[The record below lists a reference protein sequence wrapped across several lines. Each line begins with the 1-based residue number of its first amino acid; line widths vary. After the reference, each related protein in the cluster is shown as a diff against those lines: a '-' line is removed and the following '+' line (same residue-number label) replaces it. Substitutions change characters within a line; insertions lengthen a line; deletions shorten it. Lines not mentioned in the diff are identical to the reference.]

1 MVLEVGKDV
10 LCFRR
15 TVAVLAFLLLVSSG
29 SVAFGQDSSS
39 NQPAQ
44 QEQAQPQAPA
54 PSQQAPVTVQARIKA
69 RRAARREQA
78 IHDTYSHPYEL
89 FLGAGYQ
96 RFTPG
101 PTLQRSTMYA
111 FDTAIT
117 RYWSER
123 LGLTIDGRGNYG
135 TAFTRPNFSS
145 ITRPAI
151 STYDF
156 QAGPVYR
163 IKMRPKYSIAGRV
176 MGGLGMSNFTGD
188 TNGFGSICPP
198 GQACL
203 LYKDSNTYLITPSII
218 GEANISPTLSLR
230 LAGEDMID
238 GYGSKM
244 QNDFGA
250 TFGFVVRFGKQ

>member
-1 MVLEVGKDV
+1 M

-29 SVAFGQDSSS
+29 CLAMGQDSTS

-54 PSQQAPVTVQARIKA
+54 ASQPQAPVSVQARIRA

-101 PTLQRSTMYA
+101 PNLQRATMYA

-135 TAFTRPNFSS
+135 TAFVGLNFSS

-151 STYDF
+151 STYDI

-163 IKMRPKYSIAGRV
+163 FKLRPKYSIAGRV
-176 MGGLGMSNFTGD
+176 LGGLGMGSFNGD
-188 TNGFGSICPP
+188 TNGFGPICPP
-198 GQACL
+198 GQGCL